1 MLVMVV
7 AIDRRNERTNMSLVS
22 IRLVSHLLS
31 HGNKIFATNDNSEL
45 LSDQDSIYLF
55 NHGSASRSGVV
66 SPRAGEKTA
75 EAINFKPILGAQV
88 LRRHERIDCDES

>member
-45 LSDQDSIYLF
+45 LSDQDSIYICSITAPRRVRVSSLQEQERKRQK
-55 NHGSASRSGVV
+55 RS
-66 SPRAGEKTA
+66 
-75 EAINFKPILGAQV
+75 ILNPSWE
-88 LRRHERIDCDES
+88 LKC